1 MSHPAKISTALIRDG
16 LTKDDVFQLA
26 GQMLFK
32 LHAFEQLLGNSTA
45 ILTATNRNRATVGE
59 IDATELI
66 WDMSKKACG
75 TLVSRL
81 REVVNIETTFE
92 RLLRR
97 LVRRR
102 NRFAHKLSWKRAFNP
117 SLEAR
122 ALKNITA
129 FVQRLDADVDQ
140 AWEVFKNYL
149 EAVTRQSDGDATC
162 MEYVKLVVP
171 FLTHKQQ
178 TTKQQKP

>member
-1 MSHPAKISTALIRDG
+1 MIHDG
-16 LTKDDVFQLA
+16 LTNDDVFQLA

-32 LHAFEQLLGNSTA
+32 LHSFERLLGNSTA
-45 ILTATNRNRATVGE
+45 ILIATNQNRATVDE

-66 WDMSKKACG
+66 WDMSEKTCG
-75 TLVSRL
+75 TLVNRL
-81 REVVNIETTFE
+81 REVVNIEPTFE

-117 SLEAR
+117 SLETR

-129 FVQRLDADVDQ
+129 FVLRLNADVEQ

-149 EAVTRQSDGDATC
+149 VAVTRQSDGDATC
-162 MEYVKLVVP
+162 IDYAKLVFP
-171 FLTHKQQ
+171 FLTLKRQPA
-178 TTKQQKP
+178 KR